1 MMPVEHPLEPPRSF
15 GGSTGGSGRHTAR
28 VRSRGS
34 VTTPYIRPR
43 YRIVGSATARPT
55 ASVMMQAVGTGLRE
69 AVDVTAARIVGETLR
84 TAGYTETAITEM
96 LGEDAF
102 AARKK
107 DLPVLLRRVP
117 ETRLGTVIR
126 AFFLVQPVPTADLTK
141 ALGER
146 GVGSLE
152 AAGVADVGDD
162 ETAVQMRILPV
173 AGLLVASD
181 DDPTHEDDELRT
193 DFVAAYTAASRLT
206 DSLTP
211 RPEVER
217 ALDVGTGSGVHAL
230 LTAAHAKEV
239 IATDVNARALAYTEL
254 NAALNGI
261 RNIECREGSLFEPVQ
276 GEKFDL
282 IICNAP
288 YVVSPET
295 RWAYRDGG
303 FAADDVSQRV
313 VTTAAEHLRDGGYA
327 ALLVSWLGFEEGK
340 QDVRPLEWTASTG
353 CDTWILPIWGGDP
366 LTHAATWNDH
376 LTDEPEAYE
385 KAIAE
390 WTSYLGDLGVH
401 WVSEGGILLHKRDA
415 EEHTTR
421 IDQVDEDDLEDSGD
435 QILRAFESRAVLAD
449 MKLGRRAARREHRR
463 RRPGAPRVVARAGR
477 HRHDRDGRA
486 REPRRGNASGSRGE
500 RRHDRGDRGARRREA
515 LRRGD
520 RVGRL
525 EPRLHAR
532 GDAEASPRSARGRAR
547 AARARRTLLR
557 VAMLLFIGVSALVI
571 ATPGQDTALTI
582 RNTLLGSRATG
593 IATALG
599 VGAGQAAWTA
609 ATALGVGA
617 LLAASEPAFAALR
630 LAGAA
635 YLVWLGLRTLRTA
648 VRGADTDRAQRPR
661 GTTSSRRVPA
671 GSAQQP
677 GQPEDARVLHEP
689 AAAVQ
694 LDERRAARA
703 RSPVLR
709 AHDDLAERVRRSS
722 SPVRAACSTRPRSP
736 RARRGDEARCSS
748 RSGSGSRQSARDRAR
763 THRQVALG
771 RPAVQDAQPFNR
783 RRVGG
788 RVKLNGVRVK
798 PARRYASTTRSKR
811 ASARCSGRSS

>member
-1 MMPVEHPLEPPRSF
+1 
-15 GGSTGGSGRHTAR
+15 
-28 VRSRGS
+28 
-34 VTTPYIRPR
+34 
-43 YRIVGSATARPT
+43 
-55 ASVMMQAVGTGLRE
+55 MMQFVGTGLRE

-84 TAGYTETAITEM
+84 TAGYTEAAITDM
-96 LGEDAF
+96 LGDDAF

-117 ETRLGTVIR
+117 ETRLGTVVR

-152 AAGVADVGDD
+152 AAGIADVGDD
-162 ETAVQMRILPV
+162 EVAVQMRILPV

-276 GEKFDL
+276 GETFDL
-282 IICNAP
+282 IVCNAP

-376 LTDEPEAYE
+376 LSDDPEAYE
-385 KAIAE
+385 KAIAD

-415 EEHTTR
+415 EEHTVR

-435 QILRAFESRAVLAD
+435 QILRAFESRAVLAEMESDDELLDANIAVAGPVRLELSLEPEGTGTIVMGAHANLDEGTHPDLEVSAD
-449 MKLGRRAARREHRR
+449 MIEVIAALDGAKRYGDVIESVASSLDFTPAETQRLRRDALE
-463 RRPGAPRVVARAGR
+463 AGR
-477 HRHDRDGRA
+477 
-486 REPRRGNASGSRGE
+486 E
-500 RRHDRGDRGARRREA
+500 
-515 LRRGD
+515 L
-520 RVGRL
+520 L
-525 EPRLHAR
+525 EL
-532 GDAEASPRSARGRAR
+532 
-547 AARARRTLLR
+547 
-557 VAMLLFIGVSALVI
+557 
-571 ATPGQDTALTI
+571 
-582 RNTLLGSRATG
+582 
-593 IATALG
+593 
-599 VGAGQAAWTA
+599 
-609 ATALGVGA
+609 GA
-617 LLAASEPAFAALR
+617 LCFE
-630 LAGAA
+630 
-635 YLVWLGLRTLRTA
+635 
-648 VRGADTDRAQRPR
+648 
-661 GTTSSRRVPA
+661 
-671 GSAQQP
+671 
-677 GQPEDARVLHEP
+677 
-689 AAAVQ
+689 
-694 LDERRAARA
+694 
-703 RSPVLR
+703 
-709 AHDDLAERVRRSS
+709 
-722 SPVRAACSTRPRSP
+722 
-736 RARRGDEARCSS
+736 
-748 RSGSGSRQSARDRAR
+748 
-763 THRQVALG
+763 
-771 RPAVQDAQPFNR
+771 
-783 RRVGG
+783 
-788 RVKLNGVRVK
+788 
-798 PARRYASTTRSKR
+798 
-811 ASARCSGRSS
+811 

>member
-1 MMPVEHPLEPPRSF
+1 
-15 GGSTGGSGRHTAR
+15 
-28 VRSRGS
+28 
-34 VTTPYIRPR
+34 
-43 YRIVGSATARPT
+43 
-55 ASVMMQAVGTGLRE
+55 MMQSVGTGLRE
-69 AVDVTAARIVGETLR
+69 AVDVTAARIVGESLR
-84 TAGYTETAITEM
+84 TAGYTETAITDM
-96 LGEDAF
+96 LGDDAF

-117 ETRLGTVIR
+117 ENRLGTVVR

-141 ALGER
+141 AIGER

-162 ETAVQMRILPV
+162 EIAVQMRILPV

-181 DDPTHEDDELRT
+181 DDPTHEDDLRT

-239 IATDVNARALAYTEL
+239 IATDVNTRALAYTEL

-340 QDVRPLEWTASTG
+340 QDVRPLEWTEAIG

-376 LTDEPEAYE
+376 LAEDPEAYE

-415 EEHTTR
+415 AEHTTR

-449 MKLGRRAARREHRR
+449 MDSDDELLDANIAVAGPVRLELSLEPEGTGTIVMGAHVNLDEGTHPDLEVSADMIEVIAALD
-463 RRPGAPRVVARAGR
+463 GAKRYGEVIESVASSLDFTPAETQRL
-477 HRHDRDGRA
+477 
-486 REPRRGNASGSRGE
+486 
-500 RRHDRGDRGARRREA
+500 RREA
-515 LRRGD
+515 LEA
-520 RVGRL
+520 GRELL
-525 EPRLHAR
+525 EL
-532 GDAEASPRSARGRAR
+532 
-547 AARARRTLLR
+547 
-557 VAMLLFIGVSALVI
+557 
-571 ATPGQDTALTI
+571 
-582 RNTLLGSRATG
+582 
-593 IATALG
+593 
-599 VGAGQAAWTA
+599 
-609 ATALGVGA
+609 GA
-617 LLAASEPAFAALR
+617 LCFE
-630 LAGAA
+630 
-635 YLVWLGLRTLRTA
+635 
-648 VRGADTDRAQRPR
+648 
-661 GTTSSRRVPA
+661 
-671 GSAQQP
+671 
-677 GQPEDARVLHEP
+677 
-689 AAAVQ
+689 
-694 LDERRAARA
+694 
-703 RSPVLR
+703 
-709 AHDDLAERVRRSS
+709 
-722 SPVRAACSTRPRSP
+722 
-736 RARRGDEARCSS
+736 
-748 RSGSGSRQSARDRAR
+748 
-763 THRQVALG
+763 
-771 RPAVQDAQPFNR
+771 
-783 RRVGG
+783 
-788 RVKLNGVRVK
+788 
-798 PARRYASTTRSKR
+798 
-811 ASARCSGRSS
+811 

>member
-1 MMPVEHPLEPPRSF
+1 
-15 GGSTGGSGRHTAR
+15 
-28 VRSRGS
+28 
-34 VTTPYIRPR
+34 
-43 YRIVGSATARPT
+43 
-55 ASVMMQAVGTGLRE
+55 MMQSVGTGLRE
-69 AVDVTAARIVGETLR
+69 AVDVNAARIVGETLR
-84 TAGYTETAITEM
+84 TAGYTEAAITDM

-102 AARKK
+102 AARSK
-107 DLPVLLRRVP
+107 DLPVLLRRLP
-117 ETRLGTVIR
+117 ESRLGTVIR

-146 GVGSLE
+146 GVSSLE

-162 ETAVQMRILPV
+162 AVTVQMRILPV

-181 DDPTHEDDELRT
+181 DDPTHGDDDLRT

-206 DSLTP
+206 DALTP

-230 LTAAHAKEV
+230 LTAVHAKEV

-340 QDVRPLEWTASTG
+340 QDVRPLEWTESTG

-376 LTDEPEAYE
+376 LSDDPEAYE
-385 KAIAE
+385 KAIAD

-415 EEHTTR
+415 AEHTTR

-449 MKLGRRAARREHRR
+449 MDSDDELLDANVAVAGPVRLELSLEPEGTGTIVMGAHVNLDEGTHPDLEVSSDMIEVIAALD
-463 RRPGAPRVVARAGR
+463 GAKRYGEVIESVASSLDFTPAETQRL
-477 HRHDRDGRA
+477 
-486 REPRRGNASGSRGE
+486 
-500 RRHDRGDRGARRREA
+500 RREA
-515 LRRGD
+515 LEA
-520 RVGRL
+520 GRELL
-525 EPRLHAR
+525 EL
-532 GDAEASPRSARGRAR
+532 
-547 AARARRTLLR
+547 
-557 VAMLLFIGVSALVI
+557 
-571 ATPGQDTALTI
+571 
-582 RNTLLGSRATG
+582 
-593 IATALG
+593 
-599 VGAGQAAWTA
+599 
-609 ATALGVGA
+609 GA
-617 LLAASEPAFAALR
+617 LCFE
-630 LAGAA
+630 
-635 YLVWLGLRTLRTA
+635 
-648 VRGADTDRAQRPR
+648 
-661 GTTSSRRVPA
+661 
-671 GSAQQP
+671 
-677 GQPEDARVLHEP
+677 
-689 AAAVQ
+689 
-694 LDERRAARA
+694 
-703 RSPVLR
+703 
-709 AHDDLAERVRRSS
+709 
-722 SPVRAACSTRPRSP
+722 
-736 RARRGDEARCSS
+736 
-748 RSGSGSRQSARDRAR
+748 
-763 THRQVALG
+763 
-771 RPAVQDAQPFNR
+771 
-783 RRVGG
+783 
-788 RVKLNGVRVK
+788 
-798 PARRYASTTRSKR
+798 
-811 ASARCSGRSS
+811 